1 MMKKLF
7 LVASLVILSTAAGFS
22 QKFAFVDT
30 EYILSNIPS
39 YKAAQD
45 EMDKL
50 AQGWQAE
57 VEAARQEID
66 KMYKEYQAEKALL
79 TQEMRTQ
86 REDEIIKKER
96 DAKQLQNDYFGDE
109 GMLSKKREEKI
120 KPIQDEIYNALKE
133 IANEGGY
140 AIIFDTSSGPTILF
154 SNPRYDISDEVLTR
168 LGYKN

>member
-1 MMKKLF
+1 MKKLF
-7 LVASLVILSTAAGFS
+7 LVASLVILSAAGFS

-45 EMDKL
+45 ELDKL

-96 DAKQLQNDYFGDE
+96 DAKQLQNDYFGEE
-109 GMLSKKREEKI
+109 GMLNKKREEKI

>member
-1 MMKKLF
+1 MKKIFLTLSIV
-7 LVASLVILSTAAGFS
+7 LVATLTGFS
-22 QKFAFVDT
+22 QKFAFVDS
-30 EYILSNIPS
+30 EYILSNIPT

-45 EMDKL
+45 EIDKQ
-50 AQGWQAE
+50 AKEWQAE
-57 VEAARQEID
+57 VEALYQEID
-66 KMYKEYQAEKALL
+66 KMYREYQAEKVLL
-79 TQEMRTQ
+79 TQEMRTK
-86 REDEIIKKER
+86 REEEIIAKER
-96 DAKQLQNDYFGDE
+96 DAKQLQNDYFGQE
-109 GMLSKKREEKI
+109 GMLYKKREEKV